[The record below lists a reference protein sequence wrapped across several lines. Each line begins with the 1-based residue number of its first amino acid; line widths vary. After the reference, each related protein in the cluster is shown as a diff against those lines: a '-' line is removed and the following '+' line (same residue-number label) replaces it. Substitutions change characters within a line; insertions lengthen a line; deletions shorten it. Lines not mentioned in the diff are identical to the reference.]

1 MAKIAFLGLGKMGM
15 AVARSLLRSGHQL
28 TVWNRSAEK
37 AEALAGEGAT
47 AAKTPADA
55 VRGAEIV
62 FTMLSDDAAIRG
74 VVFGESKGGENKG
87 GENKAAESSGAGQ
100 SSDRSSGQSSDH
112 SSGTA
117 GAGMLGAMAP
127 GAIHA
132 CLSTISVRLARHL
145 AASHAERKQHFVGA
159 PVFGRPNI
167 AEQGKLWITVAGP
180 EAALATLRPVL
191 EQICRGIT
199 VVSGQAWQAHALKL
213 GGNLMITAMN
223 QTLGEAFVYARS
235 QGIDPDLFHQA
246 VNSALFQSPLYE
258 AYGKTI
264 LHPPEHPEATVVL
277 AVKDTRLVREAAAD
291 ANTRMGLADYFADVL
306 HRAEEA
312 GFRDQDW
319 AVGQYRIAESDAV
332 KRER

>member
-15 AVARSLLRSGHQL
+15 AVARSLQRNAHDL

-37 AEALAGEGAT
+37 MEALTSEGAT
-47 AAKTPADA
+47 AAKTPSEA
-55 VRGAEIV
+55 VRSAEIV
-62 FTMLSDDAAIRG
+62 FTMLADDAAVRA
-74 VVFGESKGGENKG
+74 VAFGES
-87 GENKAAESSGAGQ
+87 GA
-100 SSDRSSGQSSDH
+100 DKPA
-112 SSGTA
+112 GTPSA
-117 GAGMLGAMAP
+117 GILGTMQP

-132 CLSTISVRLARHL
+132 SLSTISVRLARHL

-167 AEQGKLWITVAGP
+167 AEQGKLWLAVAGP
-180 EAALATLRPVL
+180 EAALQKLRPVL
-191 EQICRGIT
+191 EQISRGIT
-199 VVSGQAWQAHALKL
+199 FVSDQAWQAHALKL

-235 QGIDPDLFHQA
+235 QGIDPELFHQA

-264 LHPPEHPEATVVL
+264 LHPPEHPGATVAL
-277 AVKDTRLVREAAAD
+277 GAKDTRLVREAAAD

-312 GFRDQDW
+312 GFKDEDW